1 METKIT
7 LDNLDG
13 YAMAEGDEEAS
24 PLVITA
30 TDEFQEG
37 EASEKNYISFN
48 IEMGAKAARFLAL
61 KSDVRAF
68 FEALKSNV

>member
-1 METKIT
+1 MDTTIT

-24 PLVITA
+24 PLIITA

-37 EASEKNYISFN
+37 EEKEKDYISFN
-48 IEMGAKAARFLAL
+48 IKIGAKAARFLAL
-61 KSDVRAF
+61 KSDVRTF

>member
-1 METKIT
+1 MEIT
-7 LDNLDG
+7 LSLENLDG
-13 YAMAEGDEEAS
+13 YAQAEGDEEAS

-37 EASEKNYISFN
+37 EETEKKCISFN
-48 IEMGAKAARFLAL
+48 IQMGAKVARFLAL
-61 KSDVRAF
+61 KSDVRTF